1 MTVNSG
7 TFTTRPVE
15 GDQLA
20 ICRKD
25 CSDTFEN
32 DMYRCR
38 SIEENNALLAEKF
51 PNVPLCCGHDGI
63 LDVDKNTC
71 SNNQVWSG

>member
-7 TFTTRPVE
+7 TFTIRPVA
-15 GDQLA
+15 GDEQA
-20 ICRKD
+20 VCMKKW
-25 CSDTFEN
+25 SDTF
-32 DMYRCR
+32 DCMYRCR

-51 PNVPLCCGHDGI
+51 PDVQLCCGRDGI

-71 SNNQVWSG
+71 SNSQVRLG